1 METIDRRKG
10 ALKLDIDTYVVINGP
25 SDGKLPSWVGC
36 YVHPSAGSSI
46 KVRINS
52 KPNFGRVGWVWL
64 HVDRQKSLPRG
75 VNSNTA
81 VARLSCVDIC
91 PPADHHLPGVEDDA
105 IEDAP
110 CAADPTFH
118 PI

>member
-1 METIDRRKG
+1 METIDRKKG

-52 KPNFGRVGWVWL
+52 KPN
-64 HVDRQKSLPRG
+64 SL
-75 VNSNTA
+75 NLSLF
-81 VARLSCVDIC
+81 VAAQNR
-91 PPADHHLPGVEDDA
+91 AK
-105 IEDAP
+105 
-110 CAADPTFH
+110 
-118 PI
+118 